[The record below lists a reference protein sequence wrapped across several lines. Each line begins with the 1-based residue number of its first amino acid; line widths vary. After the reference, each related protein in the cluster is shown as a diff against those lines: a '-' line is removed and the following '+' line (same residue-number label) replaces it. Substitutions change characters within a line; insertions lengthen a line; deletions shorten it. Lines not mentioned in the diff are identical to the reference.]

1 MIASLA
7 PIGPPPAIQGLD
19 IIPRDNTSFESLMG
33 SEERIDQEQVI
44 RNESRKLV
52 AEAFI
57 RPLLAQIRE
66 QNNAAAPFGATD
78 AEKRFG
84 PMIDEAVADSM
95 TRPDRFPMVKAVERE
110 MLARLDMM
118 AKEDAS

>member
-1 MIASLA
+1 MIESLTT
-7 PIGPPPAIQGLD
+7 IGPPPSVSGLE
-19 IIPRDNTSFESLMG
+19 ITPRDTTTFESLMAG
-33 SEERIDQEQVI
+33 EERIDQEQVI
-44 RNESRKLV
+44 RDESRKLV

-66 QNNAAAPFGATD
+66 QNQAAAPFGTTD

-84 PMIDEAVADSM
+84 
-95 TRPDRFPMVKAVERE
+95 RFPMVKAVERE